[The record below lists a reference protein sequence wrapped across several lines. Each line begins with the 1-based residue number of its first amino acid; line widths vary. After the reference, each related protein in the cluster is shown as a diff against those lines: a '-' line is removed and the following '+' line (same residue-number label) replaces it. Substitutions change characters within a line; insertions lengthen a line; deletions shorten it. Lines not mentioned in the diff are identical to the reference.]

1 MATST
6 AEWRLPRGA
15 TPLAKHSISKNRAVI
30 TLELILIRHGLPER
44 VETEDGTPA
53 DPPLSEVGHEQAR
66 RMADWLQDTS
76 IDFLYSS
83 PMQRATQTAAP
94 LSANKSLTPELR
106 EGVAEFDRKASHYIP
121 VEQMKKDNYEAWQRL
136 MRGEVSGVNFER
148 FCTEVVSTLN
158 EIIAGHRGQT
168 VAVTCHG
175 GVINAWTA
183 HVLGMEPRMFFNPN
197 YTSISRYM
205 VASSGERSIITI
217 NEHTH
222 LKGLGSNRG

>member
-1 MATST
+1 
-6 AEWRLPRGA
+6 
-15 TPLAKHSISKNRAVI
+15 
-30 TLELILIRHGLPER
+30 
-44 VETEDGTPA
+44 
-53 DPPLSEVGHEQAR
+53 LSETGREQAR

-76 IDFLYSS
+76 VDFLYSS
-83 PMQRATQTAAP
+83 PMQRALETAAP
-94 LSANKSLTPELR
+94 LSQNKSLTPELR

-121 VEQMKKDNYEAWQRL
+121 VEQLKRDDYESWQRL

-148 FCTEVVSTLN
+148 FCADVVSTLN
-158 EIIAGHRGQT
+158 DIIAGHAGQT

-205 VASSGERSIITI
+205 AASSGERSIITI

-222 LKGLGSNRG
+222 LRGLGTNRD